1 MRQDVLDRI
10 HPVASAIPGRG
21 ERNRPASEAFVR
33 NGLRESAFARLNPAQ
48 CDDPPQGDV
57 ELERDSFD

>member
-1 MRQDVLDRI
+1 M
-10 HPVASAIPGRG
+10 
-21 ERNRPASEAFVR
+21 R

-48 CDDPPQGDV
+48 CDDPPEGDV